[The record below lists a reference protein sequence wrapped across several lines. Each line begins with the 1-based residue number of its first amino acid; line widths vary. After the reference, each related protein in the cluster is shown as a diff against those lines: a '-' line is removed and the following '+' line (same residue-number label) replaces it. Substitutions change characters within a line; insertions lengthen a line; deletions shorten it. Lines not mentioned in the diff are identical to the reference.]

1 MKILKNILFFLIIY
15 LPLEEFILKW
25 LFVSVT
31 VYEILLLFSDF
42 LIAFSILFFLFQNNF
57 IIKLNRTTKY
67 FSLFILFSIISLIFS
82 QVFTPYFFKIW
93 VLTRYIF
100 LFFIITRIFDLNDYK
115 RVERLIIFTFFFQIV
130 VGLVQLFN
138 VPFLY
143 DFFSPRSDLSMFSN
157 WLVKGE
163 SGIAGTFNFTVTY
176 GYFMFVFCGFL
187 AISEYSN
194 KKKVLLILLAVI
206 SSLYSESSLSFLV
219 TFIFFVRYT
228 LLLYPKHFFKYIF
241 LVALFVTSFF
251 YKSIINFSEPL
262 KVVFNLFSEQWV
274 IESIKFT
281 RLGIMK
287 LIPLFF
293 SNDLFTILF
302 GFSLDGDALTLF
314 IENKMG
320 TDLPH
325 VLLNDVVIGIEDV
338 YWVAHLYYFGL
349 SGILFFVLFFKSL
362 YNRLKINKSLSK
374 ELIVQS
380 KMMKLLI
387 ILTLLSGFV
396 NQVFSFKSF
405 MLYFFITISYFYCKK
420 ERSPKHHL

>member
-1 MKILKNILFFLIIY
+1 
-15 LPLEEFILKW
+15 
-25 LFVSVT
+25 
-31 VYEILLLFSDF
+31 
-42 LIAFSILFFLFQNNF
+42 
-57 IIKLNRTTKY
+57 
-67 FSLFILFSIISLIFS
+67 
-82 QVFTPYFFKIW
+82 
-93 VLTRYIF
+93 
-100 LFFIITRIFDLNDYK
+100 
-115 RVERLIIFTFFFQIV
+115 
-130 VGLVQLFN
+130 
-138 VPFLY
+138 
-143 DFFSPRSDLSMFSN
+143 MFSN